1 MEKILINWLT
11 HYTGTD
17 VTMNTAFKDLKFDVF
32 DESMTVDFV
41 DRQFQVNVN
50 ITEAWFE
57 TVKDLLYTI
66 EQNIK

>member
-1 MEKILINWLT
+1 MEEILINWLT

-17 VTMNTAFKDLKFDVF
+17 VTVNTAFTDLKFDVF

-66 EQNIK
+66 EQNTK